1 MKSLQIQ
8 TSYLPVE
15 LQQLLHGPLSS
26 DMLRCHDLI
35 HQGGGEGSDYLGWV
49 DKPISPDFMEI
60 ELIQSTAEALRS
72 HSEVLIVIGI
82 GGSYLGARA
91 AIEMLNPSLSSNV
104 FFAGH
109 HLSGAY
115 LKQLIQE
122 IGDRD
127 VSLNVISKSGT
138 TTEPALAFRFL
149 RQYMLQRYGKE
160 ETKRRIVITTDLE
173 KGALREMARREGYG
187 SFTVPSDIGGR
198 YSVLT
203 PVGLLPMA
211 FAGIDINQVFQG
223 ANKSY
228 YECSTLDLSENPA
241 YSYAF
246 SRQWMMQQGKQIE
259 LLVQYDPKLFYLT
272 EWWKQLFGESEGKQ
286 GKGLFPANLSFTT
299 DLHSMGQYIQ
309 QGPRHLFETVID
321 ITKNQEA
328 LEITGTGEEGDGLQ
342 YLEGK
347 TMSFVNRMAM
357 EGTLQAHAEGGVPS
371 VVLQIAKLNAFSFGY
386 LVYFFMKACAMSAY
400 LIDVNP
406 FDQPGVEAYKQNM
419 FRLLGKLN

>member
-1 MKSLQIQ
+1 MNSLKIQ
-8 TSYLPVE
+8 TSYLPAE
-15 LQQLLHGPLSS
+15 LQQLLKNDLCSE
-26 DMLRCHDLI
+26 MLRCHDFI
-35 HQGGGEGSDYLGWV
+35 HNGGGAGADYLGWV
-49 DKPISPDFMEI
+49 EKPISPDLQEI
-60 ELIQSTAEALRS
+60 ELIRSTAEALRS

-104 FFAGH
+104 YFAGH

-122 IGDRD
+122 IGNRD

-149 RQYMLQRYGKE
+149 RQFMLQRYGKE
-160 ETKRRIVITTDLE
+160 ETQKRIIITTDHE
-173 KGALREMARREGYG
+173 KGALREMAKREGYAG
-187 SFTVPSDIGGR
+187 FTVPSNIGGR

-223 ANKSY
+223 ANKAY
-228 YECSTLDLSENPA
+228 YECSTLNLSENPA

-246 SRQWMMQQGKQIE
+246 IRHWMMKQGKQIE

-309 QGPRHLFETVID
+309 QGPRHLFETVLFVED
-321 ITKNQEA
+321 PENDF
-328 LEITGTGEEGDGLQ
+328 EITGTGEEGDGLQ

-347 TMSFVNRMAM
+347 TMSFINRMAM

-371 VVLQIAKLNAFSFGY
+371 IILHIAKLNAFSFGY

-400 LIDVNP
+400 LLDVNP

-419 FRLLGKLN
+419 FRLLGKRI

>member
-1 MKSLQIQ
+1 MNSLKIQ
-8 TSYLPVE
+8 TSYLPAE
-15 LQQLLHGPLSS
+15 LQQLLKNDLCSE
-26 DMLRCHDLI
+26 MLRCHDFI
-35 HQGGGEGSDYLGWV
+35 HNGGGAGADYLGWV
-49 DKPISPDFMEI
+49 EKPISPDLQEI
-60 ELIQSTAEALRS
+60 ELIRSTAEALRS

-104 FFAGH
+104 YFAGH

-122 IGDRD
+122 IGNRD

-160 ETKRRIVITTDLE
+160 ETQKRIIITTDHE
-173 KGALREMARREGYG
+173 KGALREMAKREGYAG
-187 SFTVPSDIGGR
+187 FTVPSNIGGR

-223 ANKSY
+223 ANKAY
-228 YECSTLDLSENPA
+228 YECSTLNLSENPA

-246 SRQWMMQQGKQIE
+246 IRHWMMKQGKQIE

-309 QGPRHLFETVID
+309 QGPRHLFETVLFVED
-321 ITKNQEA
+321 PENDF
-328 LEITGTGEEGDGLQ
+328 EITGTGEEGDGLQ

-347 TMSFVNRMAM
+347 TMSFINRMAM

-371 VVLQIAKLNAFSFGY
+371 IILHIAKLNAFSFGY

-400 LIDVNP
+400 LLDVNP

-419 FRLLGKLN
+419 FRLLGKRI

>member
-49 DKPISPDFMEI
+49 NKPISPDFMEI

-122 IGDRD
+122 IGNRD

-173 KGALREMARREGYG
+173 KGALREMAKREGYV

-223 ANKSY
+223 AKDAY
-228 YECSTLDLSENPA
+228 YECSALNIGENPA

-246 SRQWMMQQGKQIE
+246 SRHWMMQQGKQVE

-309 QGPRHLFETVID
+309 QGPRHLFETVLFVED
-321 ITKNQEA
+321 PENDF
-328 LEITGTGEEGDGLQ
+328 EITGTGEEGDGLQ

-357 EGTLQAHAEGGVPS
+357 EGTLQAHADGGVPS
-371 VVLQIAKLNAFSFGY
+371 IILHIAKLNAFSFGY

-400 LIDVNP
+400 LLDVNP

>member
-8 TSYLPVE
+8 TSYLPAE

-109 HLSGAY
+109 HLSGTY

-173 KGALREMARREGYG
+173 KGALREMARREGYA

-309 QGPRHLFETVID
+309 QGPRHLFETVLFVED
-321 ITKNQEA
+321 PENDF
-328 LEITGTGEEGDGLQ
+328 EITGTGEEGDGLQ

-357 EGTLQAHAEGGVPS
+357 EGTLQAHADGGVPS
-371 VVLQIAKLNAFSFGY
+371 IILHIAKLNAFSFGY

-400 LIDVNP
+400 LLDVNP

>member
-1 MKSLQIQ
+1 MKSPQIQ
-8 TSYLPVE
+8 TSYLPAE

-35 HQGGGEGSDYLGWV
+35 HTGGGAGADYLGWV
-49 DKPISPDFMEI
+49 DKPISPDLKEI

-91 AIEMLNPSLSSNV
+91 AIEMLNPSLSTNV
-104 FFAGH
+104 YFAGH
-109 HLSGAY
+109 YLNGAY

-122 IGDRD
+122 IGNRD

-149 RQYMLQRYGKE
+149 RQFMLQRYGKE

-173 KGALREMARREGYG
+173 KGALREMARREGYAG
-187 SFTVPSDIGGR
+187 FTVPSNIGGR

-223 ANKSY
+223 ANKAY
-228 YECSTLDLSENPA
+228 YECSTLNLSENPA

-309 QGPRHLFETVID
+309 QGPRHLFETVLFVED
-321 ITKNQEA
+321 PENDF
-328 LEITGTGEEGDGLQ
+328 EITGTGEEGDGLH

-347 TMSFVNRMAM
+347 TMSFINRMAM
-357 EGTLQAHAEGGVPS
+357 EGTLQAHADGGVPS
-371 VVLQIAKLNAFSFGY
+371 IVLQIAKLNAFSFGY

>member
-1 MKSLQIQ
+1 MNALQIQ
-8 TSYLPVE
+8 TSYLPSE
-15 LQQLLHGPLSS
+15 LQHLLHGRLSS
-26 DMLRCHDLI
+26 EMLCCHDLI

-49 DKPISPDFMEI
+49 DKPISPDLKEI
-60 ELIQSTAEALRS
+60 ELIQSTAKALRV
-72 HSEVLIVIGI
+72 HSDVLIVIGI

-91 AIEMLNPSLSSNV
+91 AIEMLNPSLTSNV
-104 FFAGH
+104 YFAGH

-115 LKQLIQE
+115 LNQLLLE
-122 IGDRD
+122 IGERD

-149 RQYMLQRYGKE
+149 RQYMLKRYGKTE
-160 ETKRRIVITTDLE
+160 SQKRIVITTDRD
-173 KGALREMARREGYG
+173 KGALREMAKREGYA

-211 FAGIDINQVFQG
+211 FAGIDITEVLQG
-223 ANKSY
+223 AKVAY
-228 YECSTLDLSENPA
+228 HECSTPNIQDNPA
-241 YSYAF
+241 YSYAVI
-246 SRQWMMQQGKQIE
+246 RHWMMQQGKQIE
-259 LLVQYDPKLFYLT
+259 LMVQYEPKLFYLT

-309 QGPRHLFETVID
+309 HGPRHLFETVID
-321 ITKNQEA
+321 ITETQEDM
-328 LEITGTGEEGDGLQ
+328 EIIGTGEEGDGLQ

-347 TMSFVNRMAM
+347 TMSFINRMAM
-357 EGTLQAHAEGGVPS
+357 EGTLQAHVEGGVPS
-371 VVLQIAKLNAFSFGY
+371 VVLQIANLNASSFGY

-400 LIDVNP
+400 LLGVNP
-406 FDQPGVEAYKQNM
+406 FDQPGVEAYKKNM
-419 FRLLGKLN
+419 FRLLGKQS

>member
-321 ITKNQEA
+321 ITKNQED

>member
-309 QGPRHLFETVID
+309 QGPRHLFETVLFVED
-321 ITKNQEA
+321 PENDF
-328 LEITGTGEEGDGLQ
+328 EITGTGEEGDGLQ

-357 EGTLQAHAEGGVPS
+357 EGTLQAHADGGVPS
-371 VVLQIAKLNAFSFGY
+371 IILHIAKLNAFSFGY

-400 LIDVNP
+400 LLDVNP

>member
-8 TSYLPVE
+8 TSYLPAE

-122 IGDRD
+122 IGNRD

-309 QGPRHLFETVID
+309 QGPRHLFETVLFVED
-321 ITKNQEA
+321 PENDF
-328 LEITGTGEEGDGLQ
+328 EITGTGEEGDGLQ

-357 EGTLQAHAEGGVPS
+357 EGTLQAHADGGVPS
-371 VVLQIAKLNAFSFGY
+371 IILHIAKLNAFSFGY

-400 LIDVNP
+400 LLDVNP

>member
-8 TSYLPVE
+8 TSYLPAE

-122 IGDRD
+122 IGNRD

-160 ETKRRIVITTDLE
+160 ETQKRIIITTDHE
-173 KGALREMARREGYG
+173 KGALREMARREGYA

-309 QGPRHLFETVID
+309 QGPRHLFETVLFVED
-321 ITKNQEA
+321 PENDF
-328 LEITGTGEEGDGLQ
+328 EITGTGEEGDGLQ

-357 EGTLQAHAEGGVPS
+357 EGTLQAHADGGVPS
-371 VVLQIAKLNAFSFGY
+371 IILHIAKLNAFSFGY